1 MTADER
7 ATLKAEAVQALE
19 AFIRTGQEAFRRKA
33 LGRLKALGWSPYPF
47 TTKHAAGIIL
57 DELKQRD

>member
-7 ATLKAEAVQALE
+7 RTLKAEAIRSLE
-19 AFIRTGQEAFRRKA
+19 GFIRTGMEGFRRKA
-33 LGRLKALGWSPYPF
+33 LDRIKALGYPDCTF